1 MEISNTASCAK
12 GATKRWPAQ
21 NGPNAKLHLA
31 VGDHPLRII
40 ATEGTKA
47 GYKPALELSSR
58 GRGPIIPPRISGKF
72 QRLCYRSIISLFMKN
87 DMPLAFFPANEE
99 MASHFRPGI

>member
-1 MEISNTASCAK
+1 VGDGESSQRGDFQHGIGAK

-47 GYKPALELSSR
+47 GYKPALELVSSVDTESAIADKVYDSGEIIISLSSR
-58 GRGPIIPPRISGKF
+58 GRGQS
-72 QRLCYRSIISLFMKN
+72 SLQ
-87 DMPLAFFPANEE
+87 
-99 MASHFRPGI
+99 G